1 MPRKPQ
7 SAKPDSAATEGPD
20 SPSTGELEGVSFEHA
35 IGELEAIVEQ
45 METGDVSLQE
55 SLASYQRGAALITH
69 CRRSLDEVAQQV
81 KVLENGLLK
90 PIPADPD
97 QSNPGGGKA

>member
-7 SAKPDSAATEGPD
+7 SAKADPSSAGNSNPDAAAALDGVSFEQ
-20 SPSTGELEGVSFEHA
+20 PSGELEG
-35 IGELEAIVEQ
+35 IVEQ
-45 METGDVSLQE
+45 MENGDVSLQE

-90 PIPADPD
+90 PMQADAEPQGAD
-97 QSNPGGGKA
+97 GDNS

>member
-7 SAKPDSAATEGPD
+7 SAKPDSSPSKDSNSDAATALD
-20 SPSTGELEGVSFEHA
+20 GVSFEHA
-35 IGELEAIVEQ
+35 IGELEGIVDQ
-45 METGDVSLQE
+45 MENGEVSLQE

-90 PIPADPD
+90 PMQADPERNGSD
-97 QSNPGGGKA
+97 GGNS